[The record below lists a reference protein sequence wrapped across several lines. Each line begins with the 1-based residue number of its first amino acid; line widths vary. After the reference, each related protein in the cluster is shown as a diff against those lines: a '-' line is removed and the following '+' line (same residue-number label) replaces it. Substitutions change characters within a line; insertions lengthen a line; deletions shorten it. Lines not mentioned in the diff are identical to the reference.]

1 MARFGEAN
9 ESILRWPRLGLVQPV
24 AVPAAARQFE
34 SLLQQIEDATRKA
47 KALTA
52 GRSQA
57 DLTTSLEANSWSVA
71 QCLDHLAQTTNVFL
85 PVISAATGRAPRL
98 GRNRRLRTGA
108 MTQMLIRNLE
118 PPYRLRFK
126 ALKAIVPQRQDFAS
140 AWNAFEESQL
150 RLAETIQSSVGLALD
165 EVRIESPVYARVSY
179 NVYGAF
185 RMLAAHQ
192 RRHLWQ
198 IEQILQELDAIQ
210 KRNVS

>member
-9 ESILRWPRLGLVQPV
+9 ESILRLPRLGLVQAA
-24 AVPAAARQFE
+24 AVPASARQFE
-34 SLLQQIEDATRKA
+34 SLLQQIEDASRKA
-47 KALTA
+47 KALTT
-52 GRSQA
+52 GRSQT

-85 PVISAATGRAPRL
+85 PVIAEAMGRAPRL
-98 GRNRRLRTGA
+98 GSNRRLRTGA
-108 MTQMLIRNLE
+108 LTQMLIRNLE
-118 PPYRLRFK
+118 PPYRLRFR

-140 AWNAFEESQL
+140 AYNAFEESQV

-179 NVYGAF
+179 NVYGAL

-198 IEQILQELDAIQ
+198 IEQILKALDALPH
-210 KRNVS
+210 RNVS